1 MSLLTVIL
9 LCRNR
14 PKYATQAIQSILNQT
29 EKSFKFVISD
39 NSTNRDMLGI
49 VKADFPSLEYLSW
62 FPGISQVEHFKELIS
77 LVTTPYFVLFHDD
90 DLMEPEYVKYILE
103 QFQSTPLAAAVATNG
118 VTINSK
124 GQRIIKNEVGFKSHK
139 IIETFYDKN
148 RFVLQYLVGDFGGI
162 ASFCSY
168 AYNTN
173 LIRGIYPNFLKCR
186 YYFDTIF
193 LSEILERGP
202 IVWINKS
209 LVRVRTH
216 EANLSFYTGV
226 LDYKSFISF
235 LSIENGYRI
244 KQRYVDEYHLTRL
257 YVALERKG
265 KGMPIPVLKFYIMVF
280 PKLMIYSHT
289 FRKRVQRKIIK
300 IVV

>member
-1 MSLLTVIL
+1 
-9 LCRNR
+9 
-14 PKYATQAIQSILNQT
+14 
-29 EKSFKFVISD
+29 
-39 NSTNRDMLGI
+39 MLGI

-62 FPGISQVEHFKELIS
+62 FPGISLAEHFKEVIS

-193 LSEILERGP
+193 LTEIL
-202 IVWINKS
+202 
-209 LVRVRTH
+209 
-216 EANLSFYTGV
+216 
-226 LDYKSFISF
+226 
-235 LSIENGYRI
+235 
-244 KQRYVDEYHLTRL
+244 
-257 YVALERKG
+257 
-265 KGMPIPVLKFYIMVF
+265 
-280 PKLMIYSHT
+280 
-289 FRKRVQRKIIK
+289 
-300 IVV
+300 